1 MPIFLGSLACSVIYG
16 LFFSNSHPSVQRVVL
31 KTAATCLLTVW
42 AYLAGAPM
50 LIVLALAFSTLGDAF
65 LGASEQK
72 FLLPGM
78 AAFFVAHA
86 AYVPLFW
93 DHAAEQRQIWLIFI
107 QIIVTIGGAV
117 FVRSLMPWIEKTM
130 RLPVMAYTI
139 IILLM
144 VNAALR
150 LDPVLW
156 VAALGACAFAAS
168 DTILSFELFRL
179 KPNEPV
185 RKITSRFIWFLY
197 FGGQAMIAWAFV
209 QFNA

>member
-16 LFFSNSHPSVQRVVL
+16 LFFSNRSPGVQRVVL
-31 KTAATCLLTVW
+31 KTAATCLLAVW

-65 LGASEQK
+65 LGASEEK

-107 QIIVTIGGAV
+107 QIIITVGGAI
-117 FVRSLMPWIEKTM
+117 FVRSLMSWIEKTM